1 MKEILSMTMPYL
13 IGIALGL
20 VVWFY
25 NLLEKRINARQVELQ
40 KLEDNLVDLKE
51 KQTKLETQ
59 FESFEKN
66 QDRMI
71 SDLKEFIN
79 TRLDSIEKL
88 FNEKF
93 KNK

>member
-1 MKEILSMTMPYL
+1 MLSMTMPYL

>member
-1 MKEILSMTMPYL
+1 MTMPYL

>member
-1 MKEILSMTMPYL
+1 MKEMLSMTMPYL

>member
-1 MKEILSMTMPYL
+1 MKELLSMTMPYL

-25 NLLEKRINARQVELQ
+25 NLLEKRINARQAEFQ
-40 KLEDNLVDLKE
+40 KLEDNFVDLKE

>member
-1 MKEILSMTMPYL
+1 MKELLSMTMPYL

-25 NLLEKRINARQVELQ
+25 NLLEKRINARQAELQ
-40 KLEDNLVDLKE
+40 KLEDNFVDLKE